1 MSLHFSRLK
10 IYPILFALLTAFPPL
25 STAAQAQVSPFT
37 QSLAEAASED
47 EAISSFYRDR
57 AYQPLWTGAADAE
70 RRNALLNALSRAA
83 DHGLPVPRY
92 DANALIAAFRS
103 ARTEGDVG
111 RLEVRMTR
119 AFLDYA
125 RDIHTGALVPSEI
138 DHGIVR
144 EVAIVDRRAN
154 LDAFVAANPVDFLRS
169 LPPSDPA
176 YAALMKAKLH
186 IESQIAKGGWGPQ
199 IPAIALSPGQS
210 GEAVVALR
218 NRLIAMGYLGRTATQ
233 DYDSAIIKAVQSFQL
248 DHGLTADGAA
258 NEATIAEVNLPPQD
272 RLKSII
278 VGMERV
284 RWLDIDR
291 SNRYIW
297 VNLPDFTAKII
308 DNGKVTFSTRSVIGK
323 NDGDT
328 QSPEFS
334 DMMELMV
341 INPSWSVPRSI
352 TTKEYLPLL
361 KRNPNAAGH
370 LRILD
375 RKGRLVNR
383 GAINFAQYTAA
394 NFPYSMQQAPSDG
407 NALGKVKFLFPNKYN
422 IYLHDTPTKQL
433 FDREVRAFSHGCIRL
448 GDPFEFAYTLL
459 AKQTA
464 DPQAEFA
471 RYLDTGRE
479 AGVRLEQQVPVHLV
493 YFTAYPT
500 ARGDISYRRDVYG
513 RDARIF
519 DALSEAGVVL
529 HGVQG

>member
-1 MSLHFSRLK
+1 MSLHFSRLR
-10 IYPILFALLTAFPPL
+10 IYPLLFALLTAVPPL
-25 STAAQAQVSPFT
+25 STAAHAQVSPFT

-47 EAISSFYRDR
+47 EAISGFYRDR

-70 RRNALLNALSRAA
+70 RRNALLNALARAA

-92 DANALIAAFRS
+92 DANALITAFQS

-125 RDIHTGALVPSEI
+125 RDIQTGVLVPSKV
-138 DHGIVR
+138 DHGLVR
-144 EVAIVDRRAN
+144 EVAVVDRRAN
-154 LDAFVAANPVDFLRS
+154 LDAFVAADPVEFLRA
-169 LPPSDPA
+169 LPPADPA
-176 YAALMKAKLH
+176 YAALMKAKLG
-186 IESQIAKGGWGPQ
+186 IEHQIAKGGWGPQ
-199 IPAIALSPGQS
+199 IAAPALSPGQS

-233 DYDSAIIKAVQSFQL
+233 DYDSAIIKAVQGFQL

-258 NEATIAEVNLPPQD
+258 NADTVAELNLPPQD

-278 VGMERV
+278 VAMERV

-291 SNRYIW
+291 SDRYVW

-308 DNGKVTFSTRSVIGK
+308 DDGKVTFSTRSVIGK
-323 NDGDT
+323 NDADT

-370 LRILD
+370 LRIVD
-375 RKGRLVNR
+375 RKGRLVSR
-383 GAINFAQYTAA
+383 GAIDFSKYTAA

-448 GDPFEFAYTLL
+448 GEPFEFAYTLL
-459 AKQTA
+459 AKQTD
-464 DPQAEFA
+464 DPQGEFA

-500 ARGDISYRRDVYG
+500 ARGEISYRRDIYG
-513 RDARIF
+513 RDGRIF
-519 DALSEAGVVL
+519 DALSEAGVEL
-529 HGVQG
+529 YGVQG